1 MPHAE
6 EEEHNE
12 EEEEDEDKELV
23 LTEEGRRME
32 QQEVV
37 LDARVPATAV
47 APSPPHAQEQVP
59 KQEVV
64 FVEQQKSRK

>member
-1 MPHAE
+1 ME
-6 EEEHNE
+6 Q
-12 EEEEDEDKELV
+12 
-23 LTEEGRRME
+23 GRRME

-37 LDARVPATAV
+37 LDARVPATGPP
-47 APSPPHAQEQVP
+47 PSPPHAQEQVP

>member
-1 MPHAE
+1 
-6 EEEHNE
+6 
-12 EEEEDEDKELV
+12 
-23 LTEEGRRME
+23 ME

-37 LDARVPATAV
+37 LDARVPATGPP
-47 APSPPHAQEQVP
+47 PSPPHAQEQVP